1 MKRLAEQRH
10 SLNRLDIFSQHEKS
24 SNAIFVRVTFIIYRE
39 DNIIMLSTLL
49 LRRGGISSRRVAG
62 GEARR
67 WFSNGG
73 FGESSE

>member
-1 MKRLAEQRH
+1 
-10 SLNRLDIFSQHEKS
+10 
-24 SNAIFVRVTFIIYRE
+24 
-39 DNIIMLSTLL
+39 MLSTLL

-73 FGESSE
+73 FGESSEYNIFLHWISFAIQLLISTHTLYDVYIKCSYFSS

>member
-1 MKRLAEQRH
+1 M
-10 SLNRLDIFSQHEKS
+10 I
-24 SNAIFVRVTFIIYRE
+24 
-39 DNIIMLSTLL
+39 STLL

-62 GEARR
+62 ARR